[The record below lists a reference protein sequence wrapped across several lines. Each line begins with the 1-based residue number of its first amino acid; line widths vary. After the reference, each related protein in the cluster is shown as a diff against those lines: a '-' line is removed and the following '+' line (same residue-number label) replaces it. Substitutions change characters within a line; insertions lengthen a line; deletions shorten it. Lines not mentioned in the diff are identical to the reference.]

1 MVRPLERVERRLFT
15 PMAYTMGYALLGAL
29 LTALALVPALAYY
42 AFRKP
47 GRVYHN
53 RCAVA
58 ALDAVSD
65 HMLADIGLTRSDVR
79 DAFAE
84 PAWRDPTSLM
94 RDRAFAGR
102 LPKS

>member
-1 MVRPLERVERRLFT
+1 MTIAAMTGSATGTRGFDATGLVARAASRLNRLYR
-15 PMAYTMGYALLGAL
+15 A
-29 LTALALVPALAYY
+29 
-42 AFRKP
+42 
-47 GRVYHN
+47 YHN

-65 HMLADIGLTRSDVR
+65 HMLADIGLTRNDVC

-94 RDRAFAGR
+94 RDRALAGR
-102 LPKS
+102 RVRSR